1 MAIAGAERAK
11 LESCAETLEISRW
24 RLRI

>member
-1 MAIAGAERAK
+1 MAIAGAKRAK